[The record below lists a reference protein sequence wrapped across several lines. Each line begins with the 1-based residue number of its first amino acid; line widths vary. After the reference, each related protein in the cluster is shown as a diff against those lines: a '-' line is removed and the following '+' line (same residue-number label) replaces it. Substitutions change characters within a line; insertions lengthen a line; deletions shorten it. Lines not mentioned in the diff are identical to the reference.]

1 MSMHLKPHR
10 SSLVLLL
17 IITLSITA
25 AIWFTGTPKPVA
37 ALHRNDLF
45 AEGASAALVL
55 CWYLLVL
62 AARPRGRVTTL
73 LGVGLGSLFVGMW
86 TDALDELVTLPATTG
101 WTDWLEPSASLL
113 GLLTITAGIYLWHRE
128 QLALNHLLRTRESGV
143 RDHFQ
148 LDGLVPMHRAAYFR
162 EQAVDLVAQQR
173 RAGAPCALIAV
184 DMVGFHA
191 INARHGFDEGDRVL
205 NRVGQL
211 LALNLRPT
219 DLVCRDAGDRF
230 SMLLPATDQAM
241 GEALAAE
248 LREAIEATPG
258 YTAAGERL
266 SLQVRTAVHMV
277 PAGNDSASI
286 VNAIAA
292 MHRRSAATIRP

>member
-1 MSMHLKPHR
+1 MSLHLKPHR
-10 SSLVLLL
+10 RSLALLL
-17 IITLSITA
+17 ITTLLVTA
-25 AIWFTGTPKPVA
+25 ATWYVGTPKPAA

-45 AEGASAALVL
+45 AEGASALLVL

-62 AARPRGRVTTL
+62 AARPRGRVTTV
-73 LGVGLGSLFVGMW
+73 LGVGLGALFLGLW
-86 TDALDELVTLPATTG
+86 TDALDELVALPAGG

-148 LDGLVPMHRAAYFR
+148 FDALVPMHRAAYFR
-162 EQAVDLVAQQR
+162 EQAVTVIAEQR
-173 RAGAPCALIAV
+173 RAGEHCALIALDIV
-184 DMVGFHA
+184 AFHA
-191 INARHGFDEGDRVL
+191 INARHGHDEGDRLL

-230 SMLLPATDQAM
+230 SVLLPATGREQAQR
-241 GEALAAE
+241 LAAD
-248 LREAIEATPG
+248 LTQAIEATPG
-258 YTAAGERL
+258 YTATGERL
-266 SLQVRTAVHMV
+266 TLQVRTAVVMV
-277 PAGNDSASI
+277 PAETDSTK
-286 VNAIAA
+286 IADVIA
-292 MHRRSAATIRP
+292 GLHRRAPSVIRP